1 MISEALLVPF
11 VLWCAYSPITT
22 ELPSGK
28 GDFAL
33 EPLPCTQR
41 YETGAGCLKA
51 QPRVDPKWAPQC
63 LPLTE
68 VQTRDRLDQ
77 LRLDNAPPA
86 YRPEPVA
93 HLLWCD
99 TKVVIGCNQ
108 YYKDSDAC
116 YTQWLKTPNIVEPR
130 CLPAAPNA
138 SQSDFGSPARIPEAV
153 KVFFERHQDS
163 IDAQHQRL
171 PSKRGDTEPP
181 LGSRPTGY
189 GVPEIG
195 PGKQSVSEP
204 LPLQFMI
211 QLGIFRTEA
220 EAGAMFERIR
230 QHMPHLARSLQPI
243 IRQTDLGE
251 SGIFYRLNAG
261 PIWSREE
268 AVTVCKRI
276 VRAGQKQCNV
286 LMDRIERKSIYSRV
300 NESFRPADTK

>member
-22 ELPSGK
+22 ELRSVK

-41 YETGAGCLKA
+41 YETRAGCLKA
-51 QPRVDPKWAPQC
+51 QTRVDPTWAPQC

-116 YTQWLKTPNIVEPR
+116 YAQWLKTPNIVEPR
-130 CLPAAPNA
+130 CLPAAPNEG
-138 SQSDFGSPARIPEAV
+138 QSDFGSPARIPEAV
-153 KVFFERHQDS
+153 KVFFERHPDS

-171 PSKRGDTEPP
+171 PGKRGDPEPP

-189 GVPEIG
+189 GVPETG

-211 QLGIFRTEA
+211 QLGIFSNRSRSTRYVSTYKSADAALGAQSATDHSPDRSWRERHFLSSQCGTSLEQGGSCDGLQKNSPSRPEA
-220 EAGAMFERIR
+220 M
-230 QHMPHLARSLQPI
+230 
-243 IRQTDLGE
+243 
-251 SGIFYRLNAG
+251 
-261 PIWSREE
+261 
-268 AVTVCKRI
+268 
-276 VRAGQKQCNV
+276 QCC
-286 LMDRIERKSIYSRV
+286 DG
-300 NESFRPADTK
+300 